1 MHVRLELEISNFA
14 ILANA
19 IKMCRIKI
27 SRLNGHR
34 ESGFLK
40 PPFSNR
46 FSEEIYIQGGPKVSV
61 QTFGL
66 IVRSPMTQ

>member
-1 MHVRLELEISNFA
+1 MHVRVESDLSNFA

-19 IKMCRIKI
+19 TEMCGTKI

-46 FSEEIYIQGGPKVSV
+46 LS
-61 QTFGL
+61 
-66 IVRSPMTQ
+66 